1 MIVVDTNVISE
12 SMNKMPEP
20 RVLDWLNT
28 QALETLFLTA
38 ISIAELR
45 VGVRLLPE
53 GHRRDRLHENLE
65 QRVLPLFTHRVLSF
79 DLAATNEYAALIS
92 RAKAAGRSISA
103 ADGFIAAIASAHRM
117 MVATRDTSPF
127 EAAGLRTL
135 NPWSA

>member
-1 MIVVDTNVISE
+1 MIVIDTNVILE
-12 SMNKMPEP
+12 SMNKTPEP
-20 RVLDWLNT
+20 RVVDWLNT

-45 VGVRLLPE
+45 VGVQLLPE

-65 QRVLPLFTHRVLSF
+65 HRVLPLFTHRVLSF
-79 DLAATNEYAALIS
+79 DLAATNEYTALMS
-92 RAKAAGRSISA
+92 RAKTAGRSISA
-103 ADGFIAAIASAHRM
+103 SDGFIAAIASAHRM

>member
-1 MIVVDTNVISE
+1 MILVDTNVISE

-45 VGVRLLPE
+45 VGVQLLPE

-65 QRVLPLFTHRVLSF
+65 HRVLPLFTHRVLSF
-79 DLAATNEYAALIS
+79 DLAATNEYAALMS
-92 RAKAAGRSISA
+92 RAKTAGRSISA
-103 ADGFIAAIASAHRM
+103 SDGFIAAIASAHRM